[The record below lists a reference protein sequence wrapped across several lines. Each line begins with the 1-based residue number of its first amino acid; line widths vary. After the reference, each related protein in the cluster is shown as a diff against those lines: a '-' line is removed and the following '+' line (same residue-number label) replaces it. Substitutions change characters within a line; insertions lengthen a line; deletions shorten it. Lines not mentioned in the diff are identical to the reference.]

1 MKILSITF
9 LLVISILTYA
19 QSEKVYLFSYFT
31 RNGEDGLHLAYS
43 HDGSTFN
50 ALNNG
55 KSFLTPDGT
64 FHMVWTAGW
73 TERGIGYSSLID
85 KKMGAVISKDLK
97 SWGDISDKI
106 TFPDGVRHGTIFS
119 SDVKILQNLLS
130 NGQIR

>member
-1 MKILSITF
+1 MLSPKRFTCFHISQGTEKTDF
-9 LLVISILTYA
+9 TLLTATMV
-19 QSEKVYLFSYFT
+19 
-31 RNGEDGLHLAYS
+31 RHL
-43 HDGSTFN
+43 
-50 ALNNG
+50 
-55 KSFLTPDGT
+55 
-64 FHMVWTAGW
+64 AGW

-97 SWGDISDKI
+97 SWEDISDKI